1 MSNPNRTIDKTHLS
15 IDQAELRGFIHRDY
29 IAHCFRWSHVV
40 KFLMQRHRFK
50 EEIIMDIGCG
60 RDLPLPRLMYAN
72 KMTDF
77 AYVGIDMNSLTMPE
91 MLQTAVNN
99 GKADIQLMGQT
110 DASLVKPEKIV
121 FNAPTVSVCFEVLEH
136 VHPTICQRLV
146 RNIYDLLAPNGHGF
160 FSTPVWNG
168 SAAANHIH
176 EMKYDTVGALLE
188 FCGFEIVDVFGTFAS
203 QSEIE
208 PELYKWERD
217 VINIYEGLARYYDS
231 NVLSTIFAP
240 MFPRQSRNAFWHVRK
255 NPKPFTI
262 RFWNPFDLTGNGV
275 DHLPR
280 PLSQHINA
288 EVLFHG

>member
-40 KFLMQRHRFK
+40 KFLMQRHRFR

-60 RDLPLPRLMYAN
+60 KDLPLPRLMYAN

-77 AYVGIDMNSLTMPE
+77 AYIGIDMNDLSMPE
-91 MLQTAVNN
+91 MLKTAVAN
-99 GKADIQLMGQT
+99 GKADIQLMPRT
-110 DASLVKPEKIV
+110 DASLIKEKDIV
-121 FNAPTVSVCFEVLEH
+121 FEKPTVAVCFEVLEH
-136 VHPTICQRLV
+136 VHPSICQRLV
-146 RNIYDLLAPNGHGF
+146 RNVHSLLADNGDAF

-168 SAAANHIH
+168 SAANNHIH

-188 FCGFEIVDVFGTFAS
+188 FCGFEIHEVFGTFAS

-208 PELYKWERD
+208 P
-217 VINIYEGLARYYDS
+217 VIESNGFGKPYHELARYYDS

-240 MFPRQSRNAFWHVRK
+240 IFPRQSRNAFWHVIK
-255 NPKPFTI
+255 KGKPSNVYWSPTE
-262 RFWNPFDLTGNGV
+262 G
-275 DHLPR
+275 DHNLPR
-280 PLSQHINA
+280 PLSQHPEA
-288 EVLFHG
+288 EKLFQ